1 MDVFDTFDP
10 LPNLGQSP
18 PPSGLKSS
26 EPVSGLEQ
34 RVSEVE
40 TRFNRLALV
49 THSLWELLKD
59 RHGYTEEELRD
70 WVTLT
75 DLKDGHLDGRV
86 RRTAPPASCHKCNRV
101 VTRAFARCM
110 YCGEI
115 ATGGDAFDRV
125 H

>member
-1 MDVFDTFDP
+1 MDVFTAFD
-10 LPNLGQSP
+10 SP
-18 PPSGLKSS
+18 DFSS
-26 EPVSGLEQ
+26 NPASLRTSPPVSGLDQ
-34 RVSEVE
+34 RISELE
-40 TRFNRLALV
+40 TRFSRLALV

-70 WVTLT
+70 WVNLT

-86 RRTAPPASCHKCNRV
+86 RPSKEPLNCHKCARV
-101 VTRAFARCM
+101 VTRAFGRCM
-110 YCGEI
+110 YCGEM